1 MSRMTAPTLAERGIA
16 TALACWAENARGSA
30 EARLVRHPG
39 VAVAVFPS
47 EPEREF
53 FNNAV
58 LAAGLPAAAAAEAI
72 GIMRDEYA
80 AAGISEY
87 AAWVLP
93 GEDAM
98 ADELLSHGYRL
109 NETTLAMG
117 LDLDELTVGASE
129 VEVVRDDWAEYVR
142 ILDVPGF
149 LPQAD
154 PSAYFTVVGRLD
166 AENVGSAMAFDHDGD
181 CGIYNVGTEDRA
193 RRHGVG
199 TAMTARLLLDARD
212 RGCRT
217 ATLQSTPI
225 GEGVYARLGFR
236 SLGTIRE
243 FVPA

>member
-1 MSRMTAPTLAERGIA
+1 ME
-16 TALACWAENARGSA
+16 
-30 EARLVRHPG
+30 
-39 VAVAVFPS
+39 
-47 EPEREF
+47 
-53 FNNAV
+53 
-58 LAAGLPAAAAAEAI
+58 
-72 GIMRDEYA
+72 
-80 AAGISEY
+80 
-87 AAWVLP
+87 
-93 GEDAM
+93 
-98 ADELLSHGYRL
+98 
-109 NETTLAMG
+109 
-117 LDLDELTVGASE
+117 LDLDQVTVGSTE

-154 PSAYFTVVGRLD
+154 PSAYFTVVGLLD
-166 AENVGSAMAFDHDGD
+166 GENVGSAMAFDHDGD

-193 RRHGVG
+193 RRRGVG